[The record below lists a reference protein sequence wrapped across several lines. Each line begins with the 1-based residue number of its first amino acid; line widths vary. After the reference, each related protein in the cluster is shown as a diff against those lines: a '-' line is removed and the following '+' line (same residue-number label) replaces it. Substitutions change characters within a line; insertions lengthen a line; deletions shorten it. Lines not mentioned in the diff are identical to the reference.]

1 MPVHCVLCGNLT
13 GFTPWYPACICTTCA
28 SVLQPIKPPIC
39 RLCGRELVSEHEICT
54 GCRENPIDLACIR
67 PMFMYRGTV
76 AQLMHAYKKDG
87 RRSLAR
93 FWAFLLGQFI
103 AQLTDL
109 DGLPLVPVPPRPE
122 RIRKGGFDQIGLICN
137 ILAEEQRVR
146 ILPILER
153 RSQGREQKLLRRQ
166 ERWENALTAYAI
178 KKART
183 DRVPP
188 SKVVLLDDVVTTG
201 ATLSGCTAVLQQYG
215 IQVAA
220 GIVIAAD

>member
-1 MPVHCVLCGNLT
+1 
-13 GFTPWYPACICTTCA
+13 PWYPACICPTCA
-28 SVLQPIKPPIC
+28 SALQQIAPPLC
-39 RLCGRELVSEHEICT
+39 RICGRELVSEHEICIN
-54 GCRENPIDLACIR
+54 CRENPIDLACIR
-67 PMFMYRGTV
+67 PLFMYRGMV
-76 AQLMHAYKKDG
+76 VQLMHAYKKDG

-103 AQLTDL
+103 AQSTDL
-109 DGLPLVPVPPRPE
+109 KGLPLVPVPPRPE
-122 RIRKGGFDQIGLICN
+122 RITKGGFDQIGLICT
-137 ILAEEQRVR
+137 ILAGEQGVR

-153 RSQGREQKLLRRQ
+153 RSQGQEQKLLKRQ
-166 ERWENALTAYAI
+166 ERWENALTAYTI
-178 KKART
+178 KKGRT
-183 DRVPP
+183 DRVHP